1 MIPWIS
7 STAIHLGPITIQT
20 WGMFVAAGFLIAT
33 FIAARRAVARGL
45 DPAHVWD
52 MAFWIFLCAFIGAR
66 LVHVLLYEPSY
77 YLAHPIEAIDPRMPG
92 YAIMGGFFGGAAA
105 VYLYTRRKR
114 LDLMSYADTLMW
126 GVPWGCGIG
135 RIGCFLIH
143 DHPGTLTSFVL
154 GVRYPDGKTRHDLGL
169 YLSIVGFAI
178 GIAFLLVDRK
188 LGKKTPAGFWVG
200 LFLIVD
206 GVLRFW
212 LDWLRVIDRR
222 VWLLTPTQWIV
233 IATVGLGVYLVAR
246 GRR

>member
-1 MIPWIS
+1 
-7 STAIHLGPITIQT
+7 
-20 WGMFVAAGFLIAT
+20 
-33 FIAARRAVARGL
+33 
-45 DPAHVWD
+45 
-52 MAFWIFLCAFIGAR
+52 
-66 LVHVLLYEPSY
+66 
-77 YLAHPIEAIDPRMPG
+77 
-92 YAIMGGFFGGAAA
+92 
-105 VYLYTRRKR
+105 
-114 LDLMSYADTLMW
+114 
-126 GVPWGCGIG
+126 
-135 RIGCFLIH
+135 
-143 DHPGTLTSFVL
+143 
-154 GVRYPDGKTRHDLGL
+154 L

-222 VWLLTPTQWIV
+222 VWVLTPTQWIV